1 MNKRRLLRAVACTAL
16 AAFSFASHAAWP
28 EGPIKIIVPF
38 GAGGNTDILARM
50 VAQQLGEEL
59 RQPVIVENKP
69 GAGSMLGS
77 QVAARSPADGYTLL
91 LGGIATVLNDVTY
104 KKPLIDMRKELV
116 PVSLLATVPNYLAV
130 NPKLPVSS
138 TKELVDM
145 LKASPG
151 KYSCANSGVGTSTY
165 LSCILFRDLAK
176 VDMVLVPYKSGV
188 QALTDVIGGSA
199 TMVMVN
205 ESLPYIRQG
214 QLKGLAVTSAEPSPL
229 TPNLPPVAK
238 TLPGYDVTSWY
249 AIFAPAGT
257 PDAIVQKVDQMAR
270 KVMHS
275 RSAKEKLD
283 SLGAVAGTMDQKQF
297 AVFVDKELDRW
308 GKIIRPLN
316 LQLD

>member
-130 NPKLPVSS
+130 NPKLPVSN
-138 TKELVDM
+138 TKELVAL

-270 KVMHS
+270 KVMNS
-275 RSAKEKLD
+275 KAAKEKLD

>member
-1 MNKRRLLRAVACTAL
+1 MNKRRLLRALACSAL

-130 NPKLPVSS
+130 NPKLPVSN
-138 TKELVDM
+138 TKELVEM

-176 VDMVLVPYKSGV
+176 VDVVLVPYKSGV

-229 TPNLPPVAK
+229 TPNLPPVAR

-257 PDAIVQKVDQMAR
+257 PDAIVRKVDEMAR
-270 KVMHS
+270 KVMS
-275 RSAKEKLD
+275 SKAAKEKLD

>member
-1 MNKRRLLRAVACTAL
+1 MYRRQLLRAAACTAL
-16 AAFSFASHAAWP
+16 AAFTLASQAAWP
-28 EGPIKIIVPF
+28 DNPIKIIVPF

-50 VAQQLGEEL
+50 VAQQLGEEIN
-59 RQPVIVENKP
+59 QPVIVENKP

-77 QVAARSPADGYTLL
+77 LAAARSPADGYTLL
-91 LGGIATVLNDVTY
+91 LGGVATVLNEVTY
-104 KKPLIDMRKELV
+104 KKPLVDMRKELV

-130 NPKLPVSS
+130 NPKLPVSN
-138 TKELVDM
+138 TIELIE
-145 LKASPG
+145 LLRSSPG

-165 LSCILFRDLAK
+165 LSCILFRDMAK

-188 QALTDVIGGSA
+188 QALSDVIGGSA

-214 QLKGLAVTSAEPSPL
+214 QLKGLAVTSAERSPL
-229 TPNLPPVAK
+229 TPNLPPIADTV
-238 TLPGYDVTSWY
+238 PGYDVTSWY

-257 PDAIVQKVDQMAR
+257 PDAIVQKVDRMVR
-270 KVMHS
+270 KVMTS
-275 RSAKEKLD
+275 KVSKDKLD
-283 SLGAVAGTMDQKQF
+283 SLGAVAATMDQKQF